1 MAQEFSVPFLGISTF
16 KFQPEL
22 NSGRAPIDPNFVMA
36 IERNQQHQTEMNVQ
50 ENGQNGQTNGVVI
63 TTIVDEYKEL
73 ALYDIFKG
81 IVSQLVPEDSTMQA

>member
-1 MAQEFSVPFLGISTF
+1 MAQEFSVPFLGIPAF
-16 KFQPEL
+16 NPQL
-22 NSGRAPIDPNFVMA
+22 ISGRAPIDPNFVMA
-36 IERNQQHQTEMNVQ
+36 IERNQQHQTEMNAQ
-50 ENGQNGQTNGVVI
+50 ENGQNGQNTGAVR